1 MHREPWCQEKE
12 QRRHHPAL
20 PGVGWPTGSPL
31 PAIPPLLVTHTS
43 SDSVTQPNPLFHE
56 GWQFGKLI
64 SMQVVH
70 AGDFSEIAA
79 LLNVSV
85 GAEQAAQGQ
94 DALLGHTQCQ

>member
-1 MHREPWCQEKE
+1 MSLGA
-12 QRRHHPAL
+12 RRRNKRGTIQLCLGWGGPLGPPFQLFHPFL
-20 PGVGWPTGSPL
+20 S
-31 PAIPPLLVTHTS
+31 HTS

-64 SMQVVH
+64 SMQVMH